1 MPGNV
6 GFRAFSGMPVFLCL
20 WSGGKYLGMCNER
33 GMGSDPLK
41 GKVFIMAWVGEG
53 RPKFFLD
60 TFLKSPNMPAKFGN
74 FLKKKFFS

>member
-1 MPGNV
+1 
-6 GFRAFSGMPVFLCL
+6 
-20 WSGGKYLGMCNER
+20 
-33 GMGSDPLK
+33 MGSDPLK

-74 FLKKKFFS
+74 FLKKKFFSLKFHLLPPMVFGQKTHFDFFLEST